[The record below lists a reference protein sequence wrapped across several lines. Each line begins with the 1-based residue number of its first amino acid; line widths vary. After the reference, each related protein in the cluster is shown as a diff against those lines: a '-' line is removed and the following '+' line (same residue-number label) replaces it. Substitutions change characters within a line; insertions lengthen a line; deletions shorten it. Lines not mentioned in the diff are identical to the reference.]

1 MSDLFKDII
10 PSILQTKKD
19 VLEEEK
25 QYVPFV
31 VNRALSFHLDCV
43 LKANEMNMLP
53 HTDKKLQYHFL
64 INTIRGYKRPFQ
76 KWQKRETIEDLEVIK
91 EYYSFSNEKAKS
103 ALSVLSSA
111 EIDELR
117 KRLFRGGAS
126 NVGTKRISR
135 GDATRTR

>member
-10 PSILQTKKD
+10 PAILHTKKG

-31 VNRALSFHLDCV
+31 VNRAISFHYDCV
-43 LKANEMNMLP
+43 LLANEMNKLP
-53 HTDKKLQYHFL
+53 HTDKKLQFDFL
-64 INTIRGYKRPFQ
+64 LNRVRGYKRPFQ

-91 EYYSFSNEKAKS
+91 EYYSFSNEKAKI

-111 EIDELR
+111 QIDELR
-117 KRLFRGGAS
+117 KRLFRGGA
-126 NVGTKRISR
+126 NNARTKRINR
-135 GDATRTR
+135 GDATRT